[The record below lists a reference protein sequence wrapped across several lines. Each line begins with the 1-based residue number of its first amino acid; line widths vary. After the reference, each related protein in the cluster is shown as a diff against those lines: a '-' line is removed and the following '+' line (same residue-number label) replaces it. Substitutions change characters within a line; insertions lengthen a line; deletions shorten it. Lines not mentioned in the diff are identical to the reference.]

1 MEEAI
6 RKVGIIGLQWTNSVI
21 FRKNCDAV
29 SAIPM
34 SMSDFLA
41 GALFHPHA
49 GLFGKP
55 LESCGVILLTRLM
68 LKGSKELK

>member
-1 MEEAI
+1 
-6 RKVGIIGLQWTNSVI
+6 
-21 FRKNCDAV
+21 
-29 SAIPM
+29 M

-55 LESCGVILLTRLM
+55 LESCGVMLLTRLI